1 MASKICFQSKLYVEA
16 RPLLRLP
23 SERSWRATIKVTVAA
38 LFVLLPAISYA
49 QTQFPNT
56 TNSTA
61 TGEQTQQSGSTG
73 APTSQSDAGS
83 QTKPATA
90 DTTQTSTKPDQ
101 QSDNS
106 EREQTKRI
114 FWIIPNYRAV
124 SASTKLP
131 PLSTKTKFWLATQ
144 DSFDYSSFV
153 LAGLLAGYNQAV
165 NSSPEFHQG
174 LAGYGRYYWHSFVDE
189 AVGNYFTEAII
200 PVVAHQDPRY
210 YTLGHG
216 GFVHRAG
223 YAVSRL
229 LITRTDSGGQT
240 FNFSEISGN
249 LMGAGVSNIYYPAQE
264 RTFGKTAEKW
274 GTQIGVDGIANL
286 LKEFWPDIRHG
297 LSRR

>member
-1 MASKICFQSKLYVEA
+1 
-16 RPLLRLP
+16 
-23 SERSWRATIKVTVAA
+23 
-38 LFVLLPAISYA
+38 
-49 QTQFPNT
+49 
-56 TNSTA
+56 
-61 TGEQTQQSGSTG
+61 
-73 APTSQSDAGS
+73 
-83 QTKPATA
+83 
-90 DTTQTSTKPDQ
+90 
-101 QSDNS
+101 
-106 EREQTKRI
+106 
-114 FWIIPNYRAV
+114 
-124 SASTKLP
+124 
-131 PLSTKTKFWLATQ
+131 
-144 DSFDYSSFV
+144 
-153 LAGLLAGYNQAV
+153 
-165 NSSPEFHQG
+165 
-174 LAGYGRYYWHSFVDE
+174 
-189 AVGNYFTEAII
+189 
-200 PVVAHQDPRY
+200 VVAHEDPRY